1 MDLAL
6 YAVNAVLVEGRSVR
20 DVAAA
25 TGRSKSWVHR
35 HVVLFRA
42 GGPDALTPAKRGP
55 RTAPNQTAATV
66 EDAIVG
72 LRKHL
77 VELGLDAGASTIAYH
92 LDVQGITPPARAT
105 IHRVLV
111 RRGFVTPQPQKR
123 PRSSWQR
130 FEAALPNECWQSDMT
145 HWHLDTGVGCEIINI
160 IDDYSRAVLASVAV
174 TTATAA
180 DVVRVFF
187 DAAATYGLP
196 QSVLSDNGAIY
207 TAAYR
212 GAATGLEIELAA
224 LGITFKHGKPYHPQ
238 TQGKI
243 ERYHRTL
250 KHYLRRRP
258 SARDLTTLQA
268 QLDRFA
274 HIYNE
279 ERPHQARGCPPMHAW
294 RTLDKAT
301 PILDGQP
308 ILANT
313 KVRHDKVDTTGCV
326 TLRHRSRLHHIGIG
340 RTHRGRRVLILV
352 CDLDIRV
359 IADNGEQLRH
369 LTLDPTRDYQPRSRD
384 TV

>member
-20 DVAAA
+20 EVAAA

-42 GGPDALTPAKRGP
+42 GGAAALAPAKRGP
-55 RTAPNQTAATV
+55 RTAPNQTAPGV

-92 LDVQGITPPARAT
+92 LRTQSLTPPARAT
-105 IHRVLV
+105 IHRILV

-130 FEAALPNECWQSDMT
+130 FEAQLPNECWQSDMT
-145 HWHLDTGVGCEIINI
+145 HWQLDDGVHCEIINF

-174 TTATAA
+174 TTATAT

-187 DAAATYGLP
+187 DTAATYGLP

-250 KHYLRRRP
+250 KTYLRRRP
-258 SARDLTTLQA
+258 PAVNLAELQT
-268 QLDRFA
+268 QLDRFV
-274 HIYNE
+274 HLYNE

-294 RTLDKAT
+294 RTLDKTT
-301 PILDGQP
+301 PILNGQP

-340 RTHRGRRVLILV
+340 RTHHGRRVLILV
-352 CDLDIRV
+352 CDLDIPV

-369 LTLDPTRDYQPRSRD
+369 LTLDPTRDYQARSRD

>member
-1 MDLAL
+1 
-6 YAVNAVLVEGRSVR
+6 V
-20 DVAAA
+20 
-25 TGRSKSWVHR
+25 
-35 HVVLFRA
+35 
-42 GGPDALTPAKRGP
+42 
-55 RTAPNQTAATV
+55 TV
-66 EDAIVG
+66 
-72 LRKHL
+72 
-77 VELGLDAGASTIAYH
+77 
-92 LDVQGITPPARAT
+92 
-105 IHRVLV
+105 
-111 RRGFVTPQPQKR
+111 
-123 PRSSWQR
+123 
-130 FEAALPNECWQSDMT
+130 
-145 HWHLDTGVGCEIINI
+145 
-160 IDDYSRAVLASVAV
+160 
-174 TTATAA
+174 ATAA

-258 SARDLTTLQA
+258 TARNLDELQT
-268 QLDRFA
+268 QLDRFV
-274 HIYNE
+274 HLYNE

-294 RTLDKAT
+294 RTLDKAAPT
-301 PILDGQP
+301 LDGHPIQP
-308 ILANT
+308 NT

-326 TLRHRSRLHHIGIG
+326 TLRHRAHLHHIGIG

-359 IADNGEQLRH
+359 ITTDGEELRH
-369 LTLDPTRDYQPRSRD
+369 LTPDTTRDYQARPRD

>member
-35 HVVLFRA
+35 HVMLFRA
-42 GGPDALTPAKRGP
+42 GGQAALAPAKRGP
-55 RTAPNQTAATV
+55 KVAPNQTPPAT
-66 EDAIVG
+66 EDAIVS

-77 VELGLDAGASTIAYH
+77 GELGLDAGASTIAYH
-92 LDVQGITPPARAT
+92 LRTNGLTPPARAT
-105 IHRVLV
+105 IHRILV
-111 RRGFVTPQPQKR
+111 RRGFVTAQPQKR

-130 FEAALPNECWQSDMT
+130 FEAQLPNQCWQSDMT
-145 HWHLDTGVGCEIINI
+145 HWQLDHGVHCEIINY

-174 TTATAA
+174 TVATAA

-196 QSVLSDNGAIY
+196 QTVLSDNGAIY

-250 KHYLRRRP
+250 KAYLRRQHR
-258 SARDLTTLQA
+258 AHDLKELQT
-268 QLDRFA
+268 QLDRFV

-279 ERPHQARGCPPMHAW
+279 ERPHQARNCPPMHAW
-294 RTLDKAT
+294 RALDKAT
-301 PILDGQP
+301 PIIDGQP

-313 KVRHDKVDTTGCV
+313 KVRHDKIDETGCV

-340 RTHRGRRVLILV
+340 RAHRGQRVLILV
-352 CDLDIRV
+352 CNLDIRV
-359 IADNGEQLRH
+359 IATDGKQLRH
-369 LTLDPTRDYQPRSRD
+369 LTLDPTRNYQPRTSD